1 MQAEAQ
7 ERARLEKIRYSRE
20 LEEAARLE
28 AERQE
33 EKEFKR
39 RESANLKIL

>member
-1 MQAEAQ
+1 
-7 ERARLEKIRYSRE
+7 LEKIRYSRE

-33 EKEFKR
+33 EIEFR
-39 RESANLKIL
+39 RRD